1 MLRSLCCLFLL
12 FSLSCWSNTSEL
24 VAFFKAN
31 KNQDFEAAR
40 EITENLYD
48 PVIKD
53 HLRLLLELVSQKS
66 VDPTIL
72 VEMRSEENNVLT
84 FVKHLISG
92 YQRHYAVK
100 PNNLEAFKHF
110 SEALKLSYELAQE
123 EYTKAALMG
132 ILELFAAEI
141 FIGSK
146 QFEPYLDQFS
156 ALKSDGADEV
166 LVLTYQLIFLSKA
179 GEDVKN
185 VDAQYYEFY
194 NQLDSLFLG
203 FPKEHALYHKYYFEK
218 GIYHKIEGNFD
229 KAEDFFLKA
238 DSLAFKKEH
247 LLGTRSK
254 IAWQLAAVH
263 MLKGDL
269 MNAHRY
275 LSLSRQISG
284 TLRDQFYNDRLASVI
299 YQKEGKA
306 DSAYHYLR
314 KSVDVEYALG
324 YKNNTLESSILS
336 VQNQTDKLKLDKLE
350 LESESR
356 ANRNFALA
364 LGLLLL
370 FGSVITVLAYKNTKR
385 KRLLADQAVRLE
397 KQKMTNLLKEQ
408 ELATIDAMVAG
419 QEKER
424 KRVANEL
431 HDDLGSLMAAVKL
444 NFNALESATQ
454 PTNQE
459 AFAKTESLID
469 EAYSKIRAIAHAK
482 NSGLIAKQGLLV
494 AVQEM
499 AEKMAIANEISISVW
514 DHGLYTRLENSMELS
529 LFRVVQ
535 ELLANIINHAAA
547 TEVNIHITNHGE
559 TLNIL
564 VEDNGRGFNAKE
576 IGASAGMGL
585 KSIDKRITAL
595 NGDLN
600 IESEQGKGTVV
611 IIDIPI

>member
-1 MLRSLCCLFLL
+1 
-12 FSLSCWSNTSEL
+12 
-24 VAFFKAN
+24 
-31 KNQDFEAAR
+31 
-40 EITENLYD
+40 
-48 PVIKD
+48 
-53 HLRLLLELVSQKS
+53 
-66 VDPTIL
+66 
-72 VEMRSEENNVLT
+72 
-84 FVKHLISG
+84 
-92 YQRHYAVK
+92 
-100 PNNLEAFKHF
+100 
-110 SEALKLSYELAQE
+110 
-123 EYTKAALMG
+123 
-132 ILELFAAEI
+132 
-141 FIGSK
+141 
-146 QFEPYLDQFS
+146 
-156 ALKSDGADEV
+156 
-166 LVLTYQLIFLSKA
+166 
-179 GEDVKN
+179 
-185 VDAQYYEFY
+185 
-194 NQLDSLFLG
+194 
-203 FPKEHALYHKYYFEK
+203 
-218 GIYHKIEGNFD
+218 
-229 KAEDFFLKA
+229 
-238 DSLAFKKEH
+238 
-247 LLGTRSK
+247 
-254 IAWQLAAVH
+254 
-263 MLKGDL
+263 
-269 MNAHRY
+269 
-275 LSLSRQISG
+275 
-284 TLRDQFYNDRLASVI
+284 
-299 YQKEGKA
+299 
-306 DSAYHYLR
+306 
-314 KSVDVEYALG
+314 
-324 YKNNTLESSILS
+324 
-336 VQNQTDKLKLDKLE
+336 
-350 LESESR
+350 
-356 ANRNFALA
+356 
-364 LGLLLL
+364 
-370 FGSVITVLAYKNTKR
+370 
-385 KRLLADQAVRLE
+385 VRLE

-514 DHGLYTRLENSMELS
+514 DHGLDTRLENSMELS